1 MSGTPVEDKEVE
13 THIRIY
19 VDHLL
24 AERGLSTK
32 TCEAYASDLQSLLA
46 YRFPEGGTIAGWDRV
61 TTEDLIAFLEEQRRV
76 GKKVSSLSRLLSSI
90 RGFFRFLVSERIIG
104 EDVSSELRL
113 PRQNRRLPHP
123 LSRDEV
129 FRILEAPPLD
139 TPAGLRD
146 RAIFELI
153 YASGLRVSEAC
164 GLREENLHLSSGY
177 LVVRGKGNKERIV
190 PIHERAQKALRVYR
204 ENAREDFDPDGRCP
218 AFFLGVR
225 GKPLSRQTVFSRLR
239 HYALQAGLKR
249 APSPHDLRHSFA
261 THLLEGGAD
270 LRSVQEL
277 LGHSDISTTQIY
289 TKVEGE
295 RLRRV
300 HAQYHPRARKG
311 TGTVPADTS
320 FD

>member
-1 MSGTPVEDKEVE
+1 MEA
-13 THIRIY
+13 HLRMY

-32 TCEAYASDLQSLLA
+32 TSEAYASDLQSLLR
-46 YRFPEGGTIAGWDRV
+46 YRFPGGDSLVAWDRV
-61 TTEDLIAFLEEQRRV
+61 TTEELIAFLEEQRQA
-76 GKKVSSLSRLLSSI
+76 GKRVSSLSRLLSSI
-90 RGFFRFLVSERIIG
+90 RGFFRFLVSERIVDRDIC
-104 EDVSSELRL
+104 SELRL

-129 FRILEAPPLD
+129 FRILETPPAD
-139 TPAGLRD
+139 TPVGMRD
-146 RAIFELI
+146 RAVFELI

-190 PIHERAQKALRVYR
+190 PIHERARKALRVYR
-204 ENAREDFDPDGRCP
+204 ENARAEFDPEGRCTF
-218 AFFLGVR
+218 FFLGVR
-225 GKPLSRQTVFSRLR
+225 GKQLSRQTVFSQLRL
-239 HYALQAGLKR
+239 YALEAGLRR

-300 HAQYHPRARKG
+300 HARYHPRARKE
-311 TGTVPADTS
+311 TNPVPANTS
-320 FD
+320 LD